1 VWDYKDLKNVPRK
14 DGTKK
19 LTGRRRPQADRPET
33 DHFRPFHNF
42 YAASVRKRKKNSLF
56 MCILTKI
63 VQAEEMAEKA
73 IAMVVMLHFEMSGT
87 MQTAIVSVCRIVVD
101 MQR

>member
-1 VWDYKDLKNVPRK
+1 
-14 DGTKK
+14 
-19 LTGRRRPQADRPET
+19 
-33 DHFRPFHNF
+33 
-42 YAASVRKRKKNSLF
+42 